1 MPEKITPIYS
11 GKPEDFCWVGF
22 GSGSGTNLRECAKV
36 IKPAL
41 IVCDR
46 PKAKLAHP
54 EKAKEYN
61 LEVLA
66 DVPRMDDI
74 NSYKECGSWKAIEGN
89 DEAETRYKR
98 RSIAYNEKIV
108 AKLKEFEEK
117 QGKPIDLIVLG
128 GYMRLVEFPLLDA
141 YKDKIINVHPADL
154 SILNFSIVED
164 YSNDYLEISG
174 LGQVIKH
181 LGKQAGT
188 DIMMLRDREYKG
200 KPSIS
205 AMRKYIG
212 EDAVYDALFKKG
224 SEYSTRSSVIIVDEG
239 IDHGEILTIGP
250 EVRTNFKRSGLTIPS
265 KAKWEREQADA
276 HQEKQKKRS
285 DWPSLTTSLRLIAE
299 GKLGLGA
306 KKEWFNEWRAVYV
319 GTAKMPYQGFEVEK

>member
-41 IVCDR
+41 IVCDK

-89 DEAETRYKR
+89 DEAEIRYKR

-128 GYMRLVEFPLLDA
+128 GYMRLVEYPLLEA

-154 SILNFSIVED
+154 SILDFSIVN
-164 YSNDYLEISG
+164 SYLDESG
-174 LGQVIKH
+174 LDQVIKH
-181 LGKQAGT
+181 LGKKAGVE
-188 DIMMLRDREYKG
+188 IMMMRDRELEG
-200 KPSIS
+200 KASVK

-250 EVRTNFKRSGLTIPS
+250 KVRTNFKRSGLTLPGQD
-265 KAKWEREQADA
+265 KWEREQAEA
-276 HQEKQKKRS
+276 HQEKQKERS

-299 GKLGLGA
+299 GQLGLGT

-319 GTAKMPYQGFEVEK
+319 GTAKMPYHGFEIER